1 MSHPEQLAFFEL
13 VVKSLT
19 PKMRLG
25 KVIEIGSYDVNGTI
39 RAVIGLCE
47 EYVGVDLTEGPGVSV
62 VEYGHRVDIC
72 DGYFDLSLSSECF
85 EHDPYWKLTFLN
97 MIRLT
102 KPNGVVAFTCAS
114 NGRPEHGTIRSNPI
128 LSPGTQSVEL
138 DYYLNLSAADFEAE
152 INLSNHFSK
161 YRFYRNPITWDLYF
175 VGVRL
180 SPENV
185 HWANT
190 NLPSIAEV
198 RTATSLTPFSHKVAR
213 IPLYCLFRV
222 LPEVV
227 YNQIAFR
234 YWRIL
239 ERANRR
245 LAGGKFVR

>member
-13 VVKSLT
+13 IVKSLN
-19 PKMRLG
+19 PNGRLG
-25 KVIEIGSYDVNGTI
+25 KVIEMGSYDVNGTI
-39 RAVIGLCE
+39 RAVVGLCE

-62 VEYGHRVDIC
+62 VEYGHKVDIS

-114 NGRPEHGTIRSNPI
+114 NGRPEHGTIRSNPL
-128 LSPGTQSVEL
+128 LSPGTQGMEL
-138 DYYLNLSAADFEAE
+138 DHYLNLCAADFETV

-161 YRFYRNPITWDLYF
+161 YRFYRNPTTWDLYF

-180 SPENV
+180 STQKV
-185 HWANT
+185 HWADVK
-190 NLPSIAEV
+190 LPSIAEV
-198 RTATSLTPFSHKVAR
+198 RTATSLTPFLHKVAR
-213 IPLYCLFRV
+213 MPLYFLFRV
-222 LPEVV
+222 LPEVI
-227 YNQIAFR
+227 YNEIAFR

-239 ERANRR
+239 EMASRR
-245 LAGGKFVR
+245 LTDGKFVR